1 MRFPN
6 HREIYRLDL
15 TDPNPPWSIA
25 MRYRHILPVVCLCL
39 FTAATGAS
47 ATMLSLPVP
56 IPLSA
61 FQTIADR
68 QMEVAVDNT
77 HLRSRPTS
85 NSTKLATLK
94 IGTKVDV
101 VEMVNSG
108 TWAHVKVDGKTG
120 YIRADLL
127 K

>member
-1 MRFPN
+1 
-6 HREIYRLDL
+6 
-15 TDPNPPWSIA
+15 
-25 MRYRHILPVVCLCL
+25 MRYRHILPVACLCL
-39 FTAATGAS
+39 VTAATGAS
-47 ATMLSLPVP
+47 AAMLSLPVP
-56 IPLSA
+56 APLTA
-61 FQTIADR
+61 FQTVADR

-77 HLRSRPTS
+77 HLRSSPTS

-101 VEMVNSG
+101 VKMVNGG

>member
-15 TDPNPPWSIA
+15 TNPNPPWSIA

-47 ATMLSLPVP
+47 AAMLSLPVP
-56 IPLSA
+56 APLSA

-68 QMEVAVDNT
+68 QMEVAVGNT
-77 HLRSRPTS
+77 HLRSSPAS
-85 NSTKLATLK
+85 NSTQLATPTIRPK
-94 IGTKVDV
+94 R
-101 VEMVNSG
+101 
-108 TWAHVKVDGKTG
+108 HVAQMHNVCQP
-120 YIRADLL
+120 
-127 K
+127 

>member
-1 MRFPN
+1 
-6 HREIYRLDL
+6 
-15 TDPNPPWSIA
+15 
-25 MRYRHILPVVCLCL
+25 MRYRHILPVACFCLV
-39 FTAATGAS
+39 TAATGAS
-47 ATMLSLPVP
+47 AAMLSLPVP
-56 IPLSA
+56 VPLTA

-77 HLRSRPTS
+77 HLRSKPAS

-101 VEMVNSG
+101 VGMVNGG
-108 TWAHVKVDGKTG
+108 TWAHVKVDGKAG

>member
-1 MRFPN
+1 M
-6 HREIYRLDL
+6 H
-15 TDPNPPWSIA
+15 
-25 MRYRHILPVVCLCL
+25 YRHILPVACLCL
-39 FTAATGAS
+39 VTAATGAS
-47 ATMLSLPVP
+47 AAMLSLPVP
-56 IPLSA
+56 APLKA
-61 FQTIADR
+61 FQTVADR

-77 HLRSRPTS
+77 HLRSSPTS

-101 VEMVNSG
+101 VKMVNGS